1 MVSATSFRPVSLGL
15 SNVRTYLFGAAFVLG
30 NLLLPQLC
38 HFIPEGGKMLL
49 PIYFFTLIGAYKFG
63 IRVGLLTAICSPLL
77 NCLLF
82 GMPPVAVLPV
92 LLIKSSLLAIAA
104 AVIAGYTRKLSLLHI
119 ALVVVAYQLTGGIA
133 EWILAGSMQA
143 AIQDFTLGL
152 PGILIQV
159 AGGWLVLK
167 LLAKYEF

>member
-1 MVSATSFRPVSLGL
+1 MVSAILFRPVSLGL
-15 SNVRTYLFGAAFVLG
+15 SNARTYLFGAAFILG

-49 PIYFFTLIGAYKFG
+49 PIYFLTLIGAYKFG

-104 AVIAGYTRKLSLLHI
+104 AA
-119 ALVVVAYQLTGGIA
+119 
-133 EWILAGSMQA
+133 
-143 AIQDFTLGL
+143 
-152 PGILIQV
+152 V
-159 AGGWLVLK
+159 AG
-167 LLAKYEF
+167 

>member
-1 MVSATSFRPVSLGL
+1 MVSVILFRPVSLGL
-15 SNVRTYLFGAAFVLG
+15 SNARTYLFGAAFILG

-104 AVIAGYTRKLSLLHI
+104 AAVAGYTHKLSLLHV
-119 ALVVVAYQLTGGIA
+119 AFVVLAYQLAGGVA
-133 EWILAGSMQA
+133 EWGLAGNVQA

-152 PGILIQV
+152 PGILVQI